1 MAAFME
7 DDPMPRFTR
16 RDLLAA
22 APALGV
28 AAVLAG
34 SREARADQPH
44 MDAALDALKS
54 ARRELDAATADK
66 GGHRGNAPPS
76 GQAGDHRGRARHRL
90 REAATDRGV
99 DPRRAG
105 EALEAAMYSAGN
117 PNSGPGGRGCG
128 STYDGLRGRP
138 RSYQQR

>member
-1 MAAFME
+1 
-7 DDPMPRFTR
+7 MPRFTR

-34 SREARADQPH
+34 SGEARADQPH

-66 GGHRGNAPPS
+66 GGHRGNALRLVK
-76 GQAGDHRGRARHRL
+76 QAIAEVEHGIEFARRH
-90 REAATDRGV
+90 
-99 DPRRAG
+99 
-105 EALEAAMYSAGN
+105 
-117 PNSGPGGRGCG
+117 
-128 STYDGLRGRP
+128 
-138 RSYQQR
+138 

>member
-1 MAAFME
+1 
-7 DDPMPRFTR
+7 MPRFTR

-34 SREARADQPH
+34 STPVRADQPH

-66 GGHRGNAPPS
+66 GGHRGNALRLVK
-76 GQAGDHRGRARHRL
+76 QAIVEVEHGIEFARRH
-90 REAATDRGV
+90 
-99 DPRRAG
+99 
-105 EALEAAMYSAGN
+105 
-117 PNSGPGGRGCG
+117 
-128 STYDGLRGRP
+128 
-138 RSYQQR
+138 